1 MNTAFRIAVIVAA
14 CFLLPVTGCR
24 HKSKP
29 LPPQQAQ
36 APVPPPAM
44 MVHYPALPSIP
55 PPVLRRVELASA
67 PEAPPPSR
75 PHRSSHRKPSP
86 AKAGTSTETASAQEK
101 PQTEIAAAGTPD
113 ASPIGQLTAGGD
125 ATNIQQRHNIERLIN
140 NTENGL
146 DKIGRSLN
154 ADEQKT
160 AVQIRTFL
168 TKAKQALT
176 DNDLDGANTLATKAK
191 VLLDELRKK

>member
-1 MNTAFRIAVIVAA
+1 M
-14 CFLLPVTGCR
+14 
-24 HKSKP
+24 
-29 LPPQQAQ
+29 
-36 APVPPPAM
+36 
-44 MVHYPALPSIP
+44 
-55 PPVLRRVELASA
+55 RRVELATVT
-67 PEAPPPSR
+67 EAPPPSH
-75 PHRSSHRKPSP
+75 PHRSARRKPSP
-86 AKAGTSTETASAQEK
+86 AKTGATTETASAPEK
-101 PQTEIAAAGTPD
+101 PQTEIAASGTPD

-125 ATNIQQRHNIERLIN
+125 ATNIQQRHDIEQLIN

-146 DKIGRSLN
+146 DKIGRTLN
-154 ADEQKT
+154 TDEQKT